1 MSINNKDKKA
11 FIDSIIE
18 NKEILTFTMRDMYES
33 LKNIR
38 KDFYEEVTTDE
49 VLLQHGI

>member
-18 NKEILTFTMRDMYES
+18 NYEILTFTMRDMYEF
-33 LKNIR
+33 LK
-38 KDFYEEVTTDE
+38 KY
-49 VLLQHGI
+49 

>member
-1 MSINNKDKKA
+1 MNKDKKA

-33 LKNIR
+33 LK
-38 KDFYEEVTTDE
+38 KY
-49 VLLQHGI
+49 